1 MTATTSRAV
10 GYLRVSTEGQG
21 ADGFGIQA
29 QTDAV
34 AACCTRLGVPL
45 HQTFTD
51 VITGSATLE
60 QRPALADALSN
71 LRSGDVL
78 VVAKLDRLARDSFTS
93 LVIEREVKRRGAS
106 IVSCAGEGNGDDPA
120 ATFTRRIL
128 AAVAELE
135 RSLIAARTR
144 AALQAAK
151 ARGRRVGHLP
161 WGWKLAD
168 DGVHLEEN
176 QNEVAT
182 LERIRWLRARGYT
195 MHGIAEVLTSEGK
208 VNRAGQPFKVGHLAQ
223 LLERHGEQ

>member
-1 MTATTSRAV
+1 MTGARAF

-34 AACCTRLGVPL
+34 TACCLRLGIPL

-71 LRSGDVL
+71 LRSGDIL

-168 DGVHLEEN
+168 DGVHLE
-176 QNEVAT
+176 QNADEAQV
-182 LERIRWLRARGYT
+182 LERMRFLRVRG
-195 MHGIAEVLTSEGK
+195 HAIHSIAETLTSEGRL
-208 VNRAGQPFKVGHLAQ
+208 NRAGQPFKVGHIAQ
-223 LLERHGEQ
+223 LLERHGEHA